1 MLKPGSRIG
10 ILGGGQLGRML
21 AMSAAQLGF
30 DVHIFTPEDNSPAA
44 RVAAATMVAPYED
57 LDAVARFAAGVDVVT
72 YEFEN
77 VPVATA
83 QAAAEHAPLRPG
95 VRALE
100 VCQDRVAE
108 KSFVNAAGLETTLWR
123 AIASEDEAEAAIAAL
138 GTPAILKTCRLGY
151 DGKGQ
156 SVIREAS
163 AAREAFRALGGVP
176 CILEAFAPF
185 EREVSVVAA
194 RGVDGAVAAYP
205 LVENHH
211 EGGILRTTIAPAPG
225 ADALAEDALRIATG
239 VLAGLDYVGVLAVE
253 LFAMGDGRLLVNE
266 IAPRVHNTG
275 HWTMDACAVS
285 QFEQHIRAV
294 AGWKLGDPS
303 PHSAARMENLI
314 GSDALRWQALA
325 SEPGAC
331 LHLYGKGEAREGRK
345 MGHVNRLSPLP

>member
-21 AMSAAQLGF
+21 AMSAARLGF

-138 GTPAILKTCRLGY
+138 GVPAILKTCRLGY

-156 SVIREAS
+156 SVIRDAS
-163 AAREAFRALGGVP
+163 AARGAFAALGGVP

-194 RGVDGAVAAYP
+194 RNGDGTVAAYP

-225 ADALAEDALRIATG
+225 ADALESDALRIATG
-239 VLAGLDYVGVLAVE
+239 VLEGLDYVGVLAVE

-294 AGWKLGDPS
+294 AGWTLGDPS

-314 GSDALRWQALA
+314 GADANRWQVLA

-331 LHLYGKGEAREGRK
+331 LQLYGKGEAREGRK

>member
-21 AMSAAQLGF
+21 AMSAARLGF

-57 LDAVARFAAGVDVVT
+57 LHAVARFAAGVDVVT

-95 VRALE
+95 VKALE
-100 VCQDRVAE
+100 VCQDRVTE
-108 KSFVNAAGLETTLWR
+108 KNFVNAAGLETTLWR
-123 AIASEDEAEAAIAAL
+123 AIALEDEAETAIAAL
-138 GTPAILKTCRLGY
+138 GAPAILKTCRLGY

-156 SVIREAS
+156 QVIREAS
-163 AAREAFRALGGVP
+163 AAREAFAALGGVP
-176 CILEAFAPF
+176 CILEAFASF

-225 ADALAEDALRIATG
+225 ADALESDALRIATG
-239 VLAGLDYVGVLAVE
+239 VLTGLDYVGVLAVE

-266 IAPRVHNTG
+266 VAPRVHNTG
-275 HWTMDACAVS
+275 HWTMDACQVS

-294 AGWKLGDPS
+294 AGWPLGDPS

-314 GSDALRWQALA
+314 GADALRWQALA

-331 LHLYGKGEAREGRK
+331 VHLYGKGEAREGRK

>member
-21 AMSAAQLGF
+21 AMSAARLGF

-83 QAAAEHAPLRPG
+83 QATAEHAPLRPG

-123 AIASEDEAEAAIAAL
+123 AVATENEAETAIAAL
-138 GTPAILKTCRLGY
+138 GVPAILKTCRLGY

-156 SVIREAS
+156 QVIREAS
-163 AAREAFRALGGVP
+163 AAREAFAALGGVP

-225 ADALAEDALRIATG
+225 AEALKGEALRIATAI
-239 VLAGLDYVGVLAVE
+239 LEGLDYVGVLAVE

-294 AGWKLGDPS
+294 AGWTLGDPS

-314 GSDALRWQALA
+314 GADANRWQKLA
-325 SEPGAC
+325 AEPGAC
-331 LHLYGKGEAREGRK
+331 VHLYGKGEAREGRK